1 MPSMR
6 CLIRLIK
13 YAELSCEEG
22 DAQFLR
28 EVQLVINASIEIADF
43 ARRVQRAA
51 YAAGAEFVTV
61 IWGDQESSRI
71 MYENVDLARLSK
83 TPSWKIEQLNS
94 LAEQG
99 AAFLFL
105 SSDDPNGLKG
115 IDPEKPAAVSRAR
128 NLECDVFRN
137 GMDFGKT
144 FGVLLVFLQLNG
156 QR

>member
-1 MPSMR
+1 MAQIPMTDQEVKIALDALSDQ
-6 CLIRLIK
+6 IDK
-13 YAELSCEEG
+13 YAELLVKKGCAISEG
-22 DAQFLR
+22 S
-28 EVQLVINASIEIADF
+28 QLVINASIEIADF

-105 SSDDPNGLKG
+105 SSDDPNGLK
-115 IDPEKPAAVSRAR
+115 
-128 NLECDVFRN
+128 
-137 GMDFGKT
+137 
-144 FGVLLVFLQLNG
+144 
-156 QR
+156 

>member
-1 MPSMR
+1 MAQIPMTDQEVKIALDALSDQ
-6 CLIRLIK
+6 IDK
-13 YAELSCEEG
+13 YAELLVKKGCAISEG
-22 DAQFLR
+22 S
-28 EVQLVINASIEIADF
+28 QLVINASIEIA
-43 ARRVQRAA
+43 VQRAA

-71 MYENVDLARLSK
+71 MYENVDLPCLSK

-128 NLECDVFRN
+128 NLECER
-137 GMDFGKT
+137 
-144 FGVLLVFLQLNG
+144 
-156 QR
+156 